1 MSILFGKEFMVKKIL
16 LCCVVFLFSSFAFC
30 ESAEIVFAGGASNG
44 LRKSYS
50 LRKMSDGA
58 MRLRVPV
65 CDIPRDVKKLFVYL
79 QRFQA
84 QKGED
89 GYFIIPTLREG
100 NMGLFK
106 FDDASKV
113 YRVQMPFWGVK
124 TPRGTTV
131 AIAKGLAL
139 EYFLIEEVKGGV
151 HKLFPRYNID
161 KIDFDPYEDVVIDF
175 YDLGKEAT
183 YVDMAKK
190 YRAYQLERGEVVPL
204 KERVKN
210 NQTLKY
216 SVESPFVRIKMAV
229 NKRPKGLT
237 DANSPLWD
245 KIEHSLDIF
254 HTFDS
259 FIEIMKKMNVAGVK
273 EADVCFVGWQTGG
286 FDGYF
291 PDLFPVEERL
301 GGEAKM
307 REAVEIGKSLGY
319 HMTTHINNHNM
330 YKRAKRWS
338 ENDVS
343 KNRKGEPRTYVVWPG
358 GQAYHTCFQT
368 ICDRFI
374 DSDIAKL
381 KDMGMNAPQHV
392 DVTSAITPT
401 PCCDPLHPNNRKQMA
416 EHQIRLGE
424 KYRDI
429 FGGFTSEAGFDH
441 VAKVLDYALYTSCV
455 YLGLHENKKGDTS
468 SLTERDV
475 LPLWQIVYHGI
486 ILSNVDWY
494 TIDCYL
500 KPKGHDYRLKFIE
513 AGGRPTFY
521 WTRYKKQKDIDA
533 IAEAY
538 REYVP
543 MRYLQYEFIER
554 HERLTR
560 DVVLVGYSDGSEV
573 VVNYGNEPFTYKG
586 KNVPARDYKLF
597 KVSKK

>member
-1 MSILFGKEFMVKKIL
+1 MLKKIL
-16 LCCVVFLFSSFAFC
+16 SLWGAFSSLFLFASSVFCETAEVFL
-30 ESAEIVFAGGASNG
+30 EGGASNG
-44 LRKSYS
+44 TTKSYE
-50 LRKMSDGA
+50 LQEMPNGVV
-58 MRLRVPV
+58 RLRVPV
-65 CDIPRDVKKLFVYL
+65 CDIPRGTKKLYVFSD
-79 QRFQA
+79 RFKA
-84 QKGED
+84 LKGEE

-106 FDDASKV
+106 FDNARKV
-113 YRVQMPFWGVK
+113 YYIQMPFFGAK
-124 TPRGTTV
+124 TPRGTSV
-131 AIAKGLAL
+131 AIVKGLPL
-139 EYFLIEEVKGGV
+139 EYKMIEEVKDGV
-151 HKLFPRYNID
+151 HKLFPRFDIDNIC
-161 KIDFDPYEDVVIDF
+161 FDPYEDVVIDF
-175 YDLGKEAT
+175 YDLGKDAT
-183 YVDMAKK
+183 YVDMAKA
-190 YRAYQLERGEVVPL
+190 YRSYQLKRKEVVPL
-204 KERVKN
+204 RKRVKKN
-210 NQTLKY
+210 PTLKY
-216 SVESPFVRIKMAV
+216 TVESPFIRIKMAY
-229 NKRPKGLT
+229 NKRPKGLV
-237 DANSPLWD
+237 DANSPVWD
-245 KIEHSLDIF
+245 KIKHELDVV

-259 FIEIMKKMNVAGVK
+259 FVDIMRKMHKAGVR

-307 REAVEIGKSLGY
+307 REAVEVGKSLGY

-338 ENDVS
+338 EKDVS

-392 DVTSAITPT
+392 DVTSAIRPT
-401 PCCDPLHPNNRKQMA
+401 PCCDALHPNNRKQMA
-416 EHQIRLGE
+416 GHQIRLGE

-455 YLGLHENKKGDTS
+455 YLGLRENKKGDIN

-494 TIDCYL
+494 TIDCYI

-521 WTRYKKQKDIDA
+521 WTKYKKQSDIEA

-543 MRYLQYEFIER
+543 MRYLQYEFIDE
-554 HERLTR
+554 HKRLTS

-573 VVNYGNEPFTYKG
+573 VINYGKEPFEYKG
-586 KNVPARDYKLF
+586 ETVPARDYKLF
-597 KVSKK
+597 KASNK